1 MTNGCFQISEWWYVE
16 GRYDLFCEVIKSRVR
31 TDELK
36 AIVRPVTEVIPKQ
49 VLTENT
55 EDNLTMSS
63 TKIEWIKRWP
73 PKH

>member
-1 MTNGCFQISEWWYVE
+1 ME

-55 EDNLTMSS
+55 EDNLTMSN
-63 TKIEWIKRWP
+63 TKIEWIKR
-73 PKH
+73 